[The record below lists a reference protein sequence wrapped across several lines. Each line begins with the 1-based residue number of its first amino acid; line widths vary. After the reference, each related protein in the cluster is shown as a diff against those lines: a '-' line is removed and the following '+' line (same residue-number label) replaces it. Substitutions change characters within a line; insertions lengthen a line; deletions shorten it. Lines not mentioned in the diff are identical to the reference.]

1 MLTTLCLN
9 TIILS
14 IAQNMTFFVM
24 TAARE
29 VHMFKIW
36 QIDTPEYLTI
46 VISTAL
52 SQNDTL
58 DNNTT

>member
-1 MLTTLCLN
+1 MF
-9 TIILS
+9 I
-14 IAQNMTFFVM
+14 M

-29 VHMFKIW
+29 VLIKRMFKIW
-36 QIDTPEYLTI
+36 QIDTSEYLTI

-58 DNNTT
+58 YNNTT